1 MNLSID
7 PIRPYLPIA
16 WLLLAVILL
25 FGGCSWGKSIERGN
39 AADTIARKNE
49 ALTAA
54 HNSLRGAASALRA
67 QNADNAKRVQEA
79 ARAAKLAGL
88 AQGIAEGQQ
97 RRGDAVGRAYQR
109 GLDAAAR
116 RKPSCDVLLRTDVRK
131 ECGL

>member
-1 MNLSID
+1 MSISID

-39 AADTIARKNE
+39 AADTIARKDK

-54 HNSLRGAASALRA
+54 RDSLRGAASALRA
-67 QNADNAKRVQEA
+67 QNADNKRRVDEA
-79 ARAAKLAGL
+79 ARAARLAGK
-88 AQGIAEGQQ
+88 AEGIAQGQQ
-97 RRGDAVGRAYQR
+97 RRADAEATAYQR
-109 GLDAAAR
+109 GMDAAAR